1 MMNFH
6 SNNQVCF
13 ATGGPNPY
21 AGASAAQ
28 LIELQQKGLDNF
40 TVVYGLQVKPGLTYG
55 QAAKELGA
63 AIMHMQSCNG
73 WLDNRTR
80 AEARE
85 AGDTAPFFDYTGE

>member
-1 MMNFH
+1 MAFH

-13 ATGGPNPY
+13 AIGGRNTF

-28 LIELQQKGLDNF
+28 LIELQQKGFDKF
-40 TVVYGLQVKPGLTYG
+40 TVVYGLQVKSGLTYA
-55 QAAKELGA
+55 QAANELGA